1 MPEALARTDHDFVLT
16 QSPRQ
21 RRARKDAATSRLA
34 WLRPLLRNPAQTVVG
49 AASAAVAVGILL
61 NAMAFQEGRHPA
73 PFFAPAP
80 APAARVPTPP
90 ARPVALTGSVQSPAA
105 TAQAPATAAGL
116 KQPTTTATVP
126 VPQPRDPIGD
136 LLKGGS
142 PAEPSRAVLAAQRQ
156 LNKLGY
162 GPVKPD
168 GLFGLGTRQ
177 AIEKFERD
185 RKLPVT
191 GDLNA
196 RTSRDLAAAAGE

>member
-1 MPEALARTDHDFVLT
+1 
-16 QSPRQ
+16 
-21 RRARKDAATSRLA
+21 
-34 WLRPLLRNPAQTVVG
+34 
-49 AASAAVAVGILL
+49 
-61 NAMAFQEGRHPA
+61 
-73 PFFAPAP
+73 
-80 APAARVPTPP
+80 
-90 ARPVALTGSVQSPAA
+90 
-105 TAQAPATAAGL
+105 
-116 KQPTTTATVP
+116 
-126 VPQPRDPIGD
+126 
-136 LLKGGS
+136 
-142 PAEPSRAVLAAQRQ
+142 VLAAQRQ